1 MLIKKYC
8 SFFLFVITQ
17 GSGGEQARSN
27 REQYFKRA
35 LANHAALAAGYATT
49 GTYLRLTYLRP
60 LSRAL
65 NK

>member
-1 MLIKKYC
+1 MLLFV
-8 SFFLFVITQ
+8 FFFVITQ

-49 GTYLRLTYLRP
+49 GAYLRLTYLRP
-60 LSRAL
+60 L
-65 NK
+65 K